1 MDFTLKV
8 YKRFKIKFYLKKKK
22 FFFFF
27 HGTSL
32 KNENWI
38 KIEQTLANHKLSY
51 HKILNKLM
59 IYLLKKSIFTNL
71 ITLTHG
77 PTILL
82 RSNNAELA
90 LNNINPFIHLLGV
103 ILNHKIYHK
112 NQIKN
117 LKKLSYLENVSIF
130 QNTMKTFIKML
141 YYKFRCEKKLLV
153 SK

>member
-112 NQIKN
+112 KQIKN
-117 LKKLSYLENVSIF
+117 LKKLSYLENVSI
-130 QNTMKTFIKML
+130 
-141 YYKFRCEKKLLV
+141 
-153 SK
+153 

>member
-38 KIEQTLANHKLSY
+38 KIEQTLVNHKLSY

-90 LNNINPFIHLLGV
+90 LNNINTFIHLLGV

-112 NQIKN
+112 KQIKN
-117 LKKLSYLENVSIF
+117 FKKLSYLENVSIL

-141 YYKFRCEKKLLV
+141 YYNFRREKKLLV